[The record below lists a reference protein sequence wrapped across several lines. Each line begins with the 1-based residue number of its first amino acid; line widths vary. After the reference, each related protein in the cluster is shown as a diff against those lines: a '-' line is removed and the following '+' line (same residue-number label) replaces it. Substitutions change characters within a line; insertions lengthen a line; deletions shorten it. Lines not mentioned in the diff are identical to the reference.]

1 MGAIQY
7 SVWIQTTPE
16 ELWGIYVDP
25 TRIPEWQTGSPVIEE
40 ICGAG
45 DQPGSTYVSR
55 RAPGAART
63 TVIEADNPR
72 LLKTS
77 TEAYFGLRFDLTST
91 FTREAGG
98 TLLQLHAET
107 HWPRGLHLFGRLVEA
122 AILSRRQSEK
132 ELARLKRLVEGNL
145 KA

>member
-1 MGAIQY
+1 MGTIQY

-16 ELWGIYVDP
+16 ELWSIYVDP
-25 TRIPEWQTGSPVIEE
+25 TRIPDQTGSPAIEE
-40 ICGAG
+40 IRGAG

-63 TVIEADNPR
+63 TVIEADKPR

-91 FTREAGG
+91 LTRQAGG

-107 HWPRGLHLFGRLVEA
+107 HWPRGLHLVGTLVEA
-122 AILSRRQSEK
+122 AILSRREGEK

-145 KA
+145 QA